1 MDIKAKPIS
10 QLFWGR
16 FSDPKLWTPC
26 RRAGLCHICTPT
38 VEQILNLLLWGLKNV
53 LGSMFSWLKWSNLW
67 SENTDLHTVSS
78 IVRLGS
84 CVLGFT
90 ACPCHVMCSDQH
102 INMIVVDVSW
112 ACRSTIS
119 YRAERGCLSW
129 KSSCYRLTEI
139 RGMNSIM

>member
-1 MDIKAKPIS
+1 MGIKAKTIS

-16 FSDPKLWTPC
+16 YSDPKLWTPC
-26 RRAGLCHICTPT
+26 SRAGLCHNCTPT

-53 LGSMFSWLKWSNLW
+53 LRFMISWLKWSNLW
-67 SENTDLHTVSS
+67 SENTDLHTVRS
-78 IVRLGS
+78 IVGLRS

-90 ACPCHVMCSDQH
+90 ARPCHVMCSDQH

-119 YRAERGCLSW
+119 YRAECGSLSW